1 MSGFYSR
8 SSSRRRYPDPNM
20 GGKHYKKKE
29 KRCMYW
35 RTAVN
40 SAGDIFLSSVRLMRF
55 IRL

>member
-40 SAGDIFLSSVRLMRF
+40 SAGDIFLSSVPLMRF